1 MNNELSGRQL
11 AYTRIGWVVFAFT
24 LLSLQIAGQVAAFH
38 QAQNLSLLPAQI
50 QELEGMGLSLGF
62 YATFRFLLQL
72 PTPIMWGSLALL
84 IFWCKSRERS
94 ALTLSAMM
102 LGIGTAGSIPI
113 WQAFA
118 AAYPDWVWVIPLAAF
133 LGRVCLYSFFLGGL
147 AEWPSGR
154 VYTIS

>member
-62 YATFRFLLQL
+62 YATFRFLLL
-72 PTPIMWGSLALL
+72 
-84 IFWCKSRERS
+84 ERS
-94 ALTLSAMM
+94 SA
-102 LGIGTAGSIPI
+102 T
-113 WQAFA
+113 
-118 AAYPDWVWVIPLAAF
+118 
-133 LGRVCLYSFFLGGL
+133 RT
-147 AEWPSGR
+147 R
-154 VYTIS
+154 RISCQD